1 MKNVIVKAVKFMS
14 VKLFQH
20 QKEALALTKGKTHVA
35 YYLDMGL
42 GKTFCA
48 SEKLLEFDNDYTL
61 IVCQKS
67 KVDDWVQHFKGLYS
81 NIFDIYDM
89 TKIDVD
95 WNNYSP
101 SKHPSKRKIMVINYE
116 LLWRRPGF
124 NKLCDFCLVLDE
136 SSEIQHE
143 NTNKTKFI
151 LKMNPKFNS
160 LILLSGTPVS
170 GKYENL
176 WTQVNLLGWKISKT
190 LFWNTYVDFFQVN
203 QPGMWFKKIN
213 GYKNIPRLKAKLREY
228 GAVFMKSDEV
238 LDLPD
243 QITQKISVPVSK
255 EYKTFDKEW
264 FIKVDGHE
272 LVGDTTL
279 NRILYERQLC
289 GQYSKAKQDAFKD
302 LLNSTEDRLIV
313 FYNFNA
319 ELAILKKLAK
329 DRPISVINGSI
340 KDFSAYEKYGNSVTF
355 VQYQAGSKGLN
366 LQKANKMIYF
376 TLPLSCDNF
385 MQSKKRI
392 HRIGQNRTCFYY
404 YLLVKDSIEEDVL
417 DALNKGRDY
426 TNELFRKEFK
436 DE

>member
-1 MKNVIVKAVKFMS
+1 MT
-14 VKLFQH
+14 VKLFEH
-20 QKEALALTKGKTHVA
+20 QKQALAMTEGKTHVA

-48 SEKLLEFDNDYTL
+48 SEKMLTLDNDYTL

-67 KVDDWVQHFKGLYS
+67 KVDDWVNHFKTLYRTD
-81 NIFDIYDM
+81 FDVYDM
-89 TKIDVD
+89 TRINVNWDDYNPKVI
-95 WNNYSP
+95 
-101 SKHPSKRKIMVINYE
+101 PSKRKVMVINYE

-124 NKLCDFCLVLDE
+124 NRLKNFCLVLDE

-143 NTNKTKFI
+143 TTQKTKFI
-151 LKMNPKFNS
+151 LKLKPTS

-176 WTQVNLLGWKISKT
+176 WTQVNLLGWEISKS

-203 QPGMWFKKIN
+203 KPGIWFKKIN
-213 GYKNIPRLKAKLREY
+213 GYKNIPRLKEKLRQF

-238 LDLPD
+238 MDLPD
-243 QITQKISVPVSK
+243 QVVQKITVPFSAD
-255 EYKTFDKEW
+255 YKKFDKDW
-264 FIKVDGHE
+264 FISIGGKD

-279 NRILYERQLC
+279 NRLLYERQLC
-289 GQYSKAKQDAFKD
+289 GIYSKEKQDAFSD

-319 ELAILKKLAK
+319 ELAALKKLAK
-329 DRPISVINGSI
+329 DRPISVVNGNT
-340 KDFSAYEKYGNSVTF
+340 KDWTAYEKYENSVTF

-404 YLLVKDSIEEDVL
+404 YLLCKDSVEEHIL
-417 DALNKGRDY
+417 DALNTGRDY
-426 TNELFRKEFK
+426 TNELFRKEFN
-436 DE
+436 DV